1 MLTDLLP
8 YLLAFLMGGLL
19 CLIAQLLIDLTAI
32 TPAGILVAYVVFGV
46 FLGAVGL
53 FTPLKEIFGTGI
65 TVPIVGFGGVIAE
78 GVRKAIGEVGLLGAL
93 TGGFTAASAGCAAA
107 LCFGFLFAVFFSGRP
122 KKL

>member
-19 CLIAQLLIDLTAI
+19 CFFAQLLLDLTSI
-32 TPAGILVAYVVFGV
+32 TPAGILVSYVVLGV
-46 FLGAVGL
+46 VLGAVGL
-53 FTPLKEIFGTGI
+53 FAPLKEIFGTGI
-65 TVPIVGFGGVIAE
+65 TVPIVGFGGAIAE
-78 GVRKAIGEVGLLGAL
+78 GVRRAVGEVGLLGAL

>member
-1 MLTDLLP
+1 MLSDLLP
-8 YLLAFLMGGLL
+8 YLLAFLMGGFL
-19 CLIAQLLIDLTAI
+19 CLIAQLLIDLTSL
-32 TPAGILVAYVVFGV
+32 TPAGILVSYVVFGV

-78 GVRKAIGEVGLLGAL
+78 GVKKAIGEVGLLGAL

-107 LCFGFLFAVFFSGRP
+107 LCFSGRP
-122 KKL
+122 KRL

>member
-1 MLTDLLP
+1 MLSELLP
-8 YLLAFLMGGLL
+8 YLLAFLMGGFL
-19 CLIAQLLIDLTAI
+19 CLIAQLLIDLTAL
-32 TPAGILVAYVVFGV
+32 TPAGILVSYVVFGV

-53 FTPLKEIFGTGI
+53 FNPLKEIFGAGI

-78 GVRKAIGEVGLLGAL
+78 GVKKAIAEVGLLGAL

-122 KKL
+122 KRL